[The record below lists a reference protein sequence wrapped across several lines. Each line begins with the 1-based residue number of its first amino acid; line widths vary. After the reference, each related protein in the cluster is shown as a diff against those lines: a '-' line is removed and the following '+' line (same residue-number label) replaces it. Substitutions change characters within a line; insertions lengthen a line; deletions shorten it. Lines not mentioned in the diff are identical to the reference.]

1 VALSNTASLLTHHPS
16 VMNKRIMRNS
26 SRRWK
31 ENRVRE
37 EIYKQSFKDIKASS
51 DGAAAESRQ
60 EFQPPS
66 NETYKY

>member
-1 VALSNTASLLTHHPS
+1 
-16 VMNKRIMRNS
+16 MRNS

-51 DGAAAESRQ
+51 DGAAAEAQQ
-60 EFQPPS
+60 EIQPPS

>member
-1 VALSNTASLLTHHPS
+1 
-16 VMNKRIMRNS
+16 MNKRIMRNS

-51 DGAAAESRQ
+51 DGAAAESQQ
-60 EFQPPS
+60 EFQMPS
-66 NETYKY
+66 NQTHKY

>member
-1 VALSNTASLLTHHPS
+1 
-16 VMNKRIMRNS
+16 MNKRIMRNS

-37 EIYKQSFKDIKASS
+37 EIYKQSFKDIKALS
-51 DGAAAESRQ
+51 DGAAAESQQ

>member
-1 VALSNTASLLTHHPS
+1 
-16 VMNKRIMRNS
+16 MRNS

-51 DGAAAESRQ
+51 DGAAAESQQ

-66 NETYKY
+66 NETYKYQADSLGNMEESYRRATLAL